1 MKSLWTAYKKTP
13 LLTRMFVA
21 LILGIV
27 LGLVMGE
34 DASVLA
40 PFGTLF
46 LTLLQMVAMPLI
58 IVNLLAGICSLS
70 DPKLFG
76 KIGIKVLI
84 YYMATTIFAMVI
96 GICVANVIQPGAGFE
111 LGGEFT
117 MSDYAAPTVSAVLLS
132 MVPSNIFVALTSGR
146 VDQVVIFLAMFGIA
160 TLFLPAEKREPIAN
174 FCLILS
180 DAFAK
185 LMGGIMLYAPIGICA
200 LMAKTVGNYGNMM
213 GSLAKYVLSV
223 YTSSICM
230 LCVYLVL
237 LFIFTRIK
245 PTYFLPKA
253 APLMVSTVSTCSSV
267 ATLPVSLRCAEE
279 LKVPKSIASFAIP
292 LGNQINRDGM
302 GIFFATSFIFTA
314 QAAGVTFGL
323 GSLIQMLLISLLF
336 TTGVGGIPG
345 GAMVFLAM
353 MLESFGLPFEIV
365 GIIAGI
371 HTVNEMGLTT
381 LNCLGDLVG
390 TLIATFSGKGNEH
403 PSVKSKVYEGK

>member
-1 MKSLWTAYKKTP
+1 
-13 LLTRMFVA
+13 
-21 LILGIV
+21 
-27 LGLVMGE
+27 
-34 DASVLA
+34 
-40 PFGTLF
+40 
-46 LTLLQMVAMPLI
+46 
-58 IVNLLAGICSLS
+58 
-70 DPKLFG
+70 
-76 KIGIKVLI
+76 
-84 YYMATTIFAMVI
+84 
-96 GICVANVIQPGAGFE
+96 
-111 LGGEFT
+111 
-117 MSDYAAPTVSAVLLS
+117 
-132 MVPSNIFVALTSGR
+132 
-146 VDQVVIFLAMFGIA
+146 
-160 TLFLPAEKREPIAN
+160 
-174 FCLILS
+174 
-180 DAFAK
+180 
-185 LMGGIMLYAPIGICA
+185 
-200 LMAKTVGNYGNMM
+200 
-213 GSLAKYVLSV
+213 
-223 YTSSICM
+223 M

-314 QAAGVTFGL
+314 QAAGITFGL

-336 TTGVGGIPG
+336 TTGFGGIPG

-353 MLESFGLPFEIV
+353 MLESFGLPFEVV

-390 TLIATFSGKGNEH
+390 TMIATFSGKGNEH
-403 PSVKSKVYEGK
+403 TTVKSKV